1 MNRRLFSL
9 SPVNSCGG
17 FPPSLSFGG
26 FAAAVGAI
34 GGPAGG
40 PAGGPG
46 GPPPPPPPGGPA
58 PGAGAAG
65 AAGGPPPPPPPPP
78 LPPPLPPP
86 RPPPP
91 GRTGMAKVGAKV
103 KVDIGLVRTLMLR
116 VDWVGVSCDGS
127 DGSDESLAGCSV
139 SESTSMPEGLCLYG
153 PSPYSRGAGRIVY
166 QVLQV

>member
-17 FPPSLSFGG
+17 IPPSLSFGG
-26 FAAAVGAI
+26 FTAAAGATI
-34 GGPAGG
+34 RPAGG
-40 PAGGPG
+40 PMGGPG

-78 LPPPLPPP
+78 PLL
-86 RPPPP
+86 PP
-91 GRTGMAKVGAKV
+91 GRTGTAKVGAKV
-103 KVDIGLVRTLMLR
+103 IVDMGAVRTFMLR
-116 VDWVGVSCDGS
+116 VDWVGVLCEGS
-127 DGSDESLAGCSV
+127 DGSDDSLVGCSV

-153 PSPYSRGAGRIVY
+153 PSPYSRGAGRIVN
-166 QVLQV
+166 QVLQF

>member
-26 FAAAVGAI
+26 FAAATGAT

-40 PAGGPG
+40 PMGGPG

-65 AAGGPPPPPPPPP
+65 AAGGPPPPPPPP
-78 LPPPLPPP
+78 L
-86 RPPPP
+86 PPPP

-103 KVDIGLVRTLMLR
+103 IVDIGAVRTFMLR
-116 VDWVGVSCDGS
+116 VDWVGVSCEGS
-127 DGSDESLAGCSV
+127 DGSDDSLAGCSV
-139 SESTSMPEGLCLYG
+139 SESTSRPEGLCLYG
-153 PSPYSRGAGRIVY
+153 PSPYSRGAGRIVN